1 MNRQQLN
8 ITAGTDVLLHV
19 SLEHEGVTIAPS
31 VIEDLSATLISGL
44 GKQTTLEASVEADY
58 IVVSVPWVEDRLPG
72 CHSLKLSGSI
82 NSIAWACVGKSL
94 IKYTSGTEPGASE
107 VTVEGDTYDV
117 TMNAG
122 YHYTDSPINEV
133 EVTVDGG
140 VGTPSGD
147 AEYLNKVLKLHLH
160 DIKGGKGDRGNGI
173 ASIEQLE
180 ENLDDGERNVWRITE
195 DDGEVTDIIL
205 YNGHKGDS
213 VIVGEGDLPLVH
225 VLGEDYTKAMS
236 QKGVTDAINTLAR
249 ANLFV
254 DVVESG
260 FFVVDSMNYIGFY
273 VDETGA
279 HAPNVV
285 EFRD

>member
-1 MNRQQLN
+1 MTNQLN

-19 SLEHEGVTIAPS
+19 SLEHDGMSIDPLI
-31 VIEDLSATLISGL
+31 IEDLSATLVSGL
-44 GKQTTLEASVEADY
+44 GKQTSLEASAEADY
-58 IVVSVPWVEDRLPG
+58 IVVSVPWVEGRLPG
-72 CHSLKLSGSI
+72 CHSLKISGST
-82 NSIAWACVGKSL
+82 NGLVWVCVGKSL
-94 IKYTSGTEPGASE
+94 IKYTSGTEPGTE
-107 VTVEGDTYDV
+107 NVTVVGDAYDV
-117 TMNAG
+117 TMEVG

-133 EVTVDGG
+133 AVTVDGG
-140 VGTPSGD
+140 VGTPTGD
-147 AEYLNKVLKLHLH
+147 AEYSKKKLTIHLH

-173 ASIEQLE
+173 ASIGQLE
-180 ENLDDGERNVWRITE
+180 ENLGDGERNVWRITE

-213 VIVGEGDLPLVH
+213 VIVGQGDLPLTH